1 MLVTQYGST
10 NTFIAVV
17 LLFYSLISLLLRSK
31 NILNLLNDR
40 KQDYIIMER
49 LWTKNYI
56 MLTITALLLFSGFYL
71 LMPTLPMFIKQ
82 LGGSES
88 QVGFII
94 GVFTISAVIL
104 RPIVG
109 GLMDRYGRRVFII
122 SGLLFFAITMYF
134 YDWVTG
140 IIFLVV
146 LRILHGISW
155 AIATTSIGTAVTDV
169 IPQSRRGEGMGW
181 YGLAMTLG
189 MALGPILGLWV
200 AKSFSFHYL
209 FLLCTAL
216 AIIAFILALGTKIPA
231 VQSASKQPISFFE
244 KTVLPI
250 AIVTFFL
257 SLTFGGIT
265 TFLPLFAAKIQ
276 VNVGTFF
283 LVYAITLTVIRPLAG
298 KISDKH
304 GEGFI
309 IVPAL
314 FTLIVALLVLTMT
327 KGLVGLVI
335 TAILYGI
342 GFGSAQPALQVATI
356 RLAPPEKRGVANAT
370 FFTAFDLGI
379 GLGAIL
385 LGFVSQLMGY
395 HMLFI
400 LCAVSGFISLLIF
413 ILFVK
418 KTLK

>member
-1 MLVTQYGST
+1 
-10 NTFIAVV
+10 
-17 LLFYSLISLLLRSK
+17 
-31 NILNLLNDR
+31 
-40 KQDYIIMER
+40 MER

-94 GVFTISAVIL
+94 GVFTISAVIF

-109 GLMDRYGRRVFII
+109 GLMDRYGRMVFII

-140 IIFLVV
+140 VIFLVV

-155 AIATTSIGTAVTDV
+155 AVATTSIGTAVTDV

-181 YGLAMTLG
+181 YGLAVTLG
-189 MALGPILGLWV
+189 MALGPVLGLWV
-200 AKSFSFHYL
+200 IKSFSFHYL
-209 FLLCTAL
+209 FLLCTGLAL
-216 AIIAFILALGTKIPA
+216 VAFILALGTKIPA
-231 VQSASKQPISFFE
+231 IQHASKKPISFFE
-244 KTVLPI
+244 KTLLPI

-276 VNVGTFF
+276 VNAGTFF
-283 LVYAITLTVIRPLAG
+283 LVYAVTLTVVRPFAG
-298 KISDKH
+298 KVSDKY
-304 GEGFI
+304 GEGI
-309 IVPAL
+309 IIIPAL
-314 FTLIVALLVLTMT
+314 FTLIAALLVLAMT
-327 KGLVGLVI
+327 NGIVGLVI

-342 GFGSAQPALQVATI
+342 GFGSAQPALQVAMI
-356 RLAPPEKRGVANAT
+356 RLTSPEKRGIANAT

-379 GLGAIL
+379 GLGSIL

-395 HMLFI
+395 QMLFI
-400 LCAVSGFISLLIF
+400 VCAVSGFVSLLIF

-418 KTLK
+418 KTLT

>member
-1 MLVTQYGST
+1 
-10 NTFIAVV
+10 
-17 LLFYSLISLLLRSK
+17 
-31 NILNLLNDR
+31 
-40 KQDYIIMER
+40 MEC
-49 LWTKNYI
+49 LWTKSYI
-56 MLTITALLLFSGFYL
+56 ILTVKALLLFSGFYL

-94 GVFTISAVIL
+94 GVFTISAVIV

-109 GLMDRYGRRVFII
+109 GLMDRYGRRIFII
-122 SGLLFFAITMYF
+122 SGSIFFAITMYL
-134 YDWVTG
+134 YDWITG
-140 IIFLVV
+140 IIFLIV

-155 AIATTSIGTAVTDV
+155 AISTTSIGTAVTDV
-169 IPQSRRGEGMGW
+169 IPPSRRGEGMGW

-189 MALGPILGLWV
+189 MALGPILGLWI

-209 FLLCTAL
+209 FLICTVLAL
-216 AIIAFILALGTKIPA
+216 IAFILSFITKIPK
-231 VQSASKQPISFFE
+231 VKYTEKKQISFFE

-257 SLTFGGIT
+257 SFTFGGIT

-276 VNVGTFF
+276 VNVGIFF
-283 LVYAITLTVIRPLAG
+283 LAYAITLIIIRPLTG
-298 KISDKH
+298 RISDKY
-304 GEGFI
+304 GEEII

-314 FTLIVALLVLTMT
+314 FILAIALLVLILT
-327 KGLVGLVI
+327 KGTIGLVI

-379 GLGAIL
+379 GLGSII
-385 LGFVSQLMGY
+385 LGFVLQLMGY
-395 HMLFI
+395 EILFI
-400 LCAVSGFISLLIF
+400 VCALSALISLLIF

-418 KTLK
+418 NSLK

>member
-1 MLVTQYGST
+1 
-10 NTFIAVV
+10 
-17 LLFYSLISLLLRSK
+17 
-31 NILNLLNDR
+31 
-40 KQDYIIMER
+40 MER

-71 LMPTLPMFIKQ
+71 LMPTLPMFIKEI
-82 LGGSES
+82 GGSES
-88 QVGFII
+88 QVGFIV
-94 GVFTISAVIL
+94 GVFTISAVIV

-109 GLMDRYGRRVFII
+109 GLMDKYGRRVFII
-122 SGLLFFAITMYF
+122 SGLIFFAITMYF
-134 YDWVTG
+134 YDFVTV
-140 IIFLVV
+140 IIFLVI

-155 AIATTSIGTAVTDV
+155 ALATTSIGTAVTDV
-169 IPQSRRGEGMGW
+169 IPKSRRGEGMGW
-181 YGLAMTLG
+181 YGLSMTLG

-216 AIIAFILALGTKIPA
+216 ALIAFILAFFTKIP
-231 VQSASKQPISFFE
+231 VIKNTHKNTISFFE
-244 KTVLPI
+244 KDLLPM

-257 SLTFGGIT
+257 SITFGGIT

-283 LVYAITLTVIRPLAG
+283 LVYALTLTVTRPITG
-298 KISDKH
+298 KISDKY
-304 GEGFI
+304 GEDVI
-309 IVPAL
+309 IIPAL
-314 FTLIVALLVLTMT
+314 FILIVALLVLTFT
-327 KGLVGLVI
+327 KGTVGLVI

-342 GFGSAQPALQVATI
+342 GFGSAQPALQVAI
-356 RLAPPEKRGVANAT
+356 LRLAKPEKIGVANAT

-379 GLGAIL
+379 GLGSIG

-395 HMLFI
+395 QALFI
-400 LCAVSGFISLLIF
+400 VCAISALISLLYF
-413 ILFVK
+413 TVFVK

>member
-1 MLVTQYGST
+1 
-10 NTFIAVV
+10 
-17 LLFYSLISLLLRSK
+17 
-31 NILNLLNDR
+31 
-40 KQDYIIMER
+40 MER

-122 SGLLFFAITMYF
+122 SGLLFFAMTMYF

-140 IIFLVV
+140 VIFLVV
-146 LRILHGISW
+146 LRILHGMSW

-169 IPQSRRGEGMGW
+169 IPPSRRGEGMGW

-216 AIIAFILALGTKIPA
+216 ALIAFILAFGTKIPV
-231 VQSASKQPISFFE
+231 VQSTEKKPISFFE

-250 AIVTFFL
+250 AVVTFFL

-276 VNVGTFF
+276 VNAGTFF
-283 LVYAITLTVIRPLAG
+283 LVYAVTLTVIRPLAG

-304 GEGFI
+304 GEGVI

-314 FTLIVALLVLTMT
+314 CTLIVALFVLTMT

-342 GFGSAQPALQVATI
+342 GFGAAQPALQIVTL
-356 RLAPPEKRGVANAT
+356 RLASPEKRGVANAT

-379 GLGAIL
+379 GLGSII
-385 LGFVSQLMGY
+385 LGFVSQIMGY
-395 HMLFI
+395 QMLFI
-400 LCAVSGFISLLIF
+400 VCAVSGFISLLIF

-418 KTLK
+418 KTLL

>member
-1 MLVTQYGST
+1 
-10 NTFIAVV
+10 
-17 LLFYSLISLLLRSK
+17 
-31 NILNLLNDR
+31 
-40 KQDYIIMER
+40 MER

-94 GVFTISAVIL
+94 GVFTISAVIF

-140 IIFLVV
+140 VIFLVV

-155 AIATTSIGTAVTDV
+155 AVGTTSISTAVTDV
-169 IPQSRRGEGMGW
+169 IPPSRRGEGMGW

-200 AKSFSFHYL
+200 VKSFSFHYL

-216 AIIAFILALGTKIPA
+216 ALIAFILAFGTKIPA
-231 VQSASKQPISFFE
+231 VQHTSKKPISFFE
-244 KTVLPI
+244 KTVLPV

-257 SLTFGGIT
+257 SFTFGGIT
-265 TFLPLFAAKIQ
+265 TFLPLFAANIQ
-276 VNVGTFF
+276 VNAGTFF
-283 LVYAITLTVIRPLAG
+283 LVYAVTLTVIRPLAG

-304 GEGFI
+304 GEGII

-314 FTLIVALLVLTMT
+314 FILIVALLVLAMT
-327 KGLVGLVI
+327 KGIVGLVI

-342 GFGSAQPALQVATI
+342 GFGSAQPALQIVTL
-356 RLAPPEKRGVANAT
+356 RLASPEKRGVANAT

-395 HMLFI
+395 QMIFI
-400 LCAVSGFISLLIF
+400 VCAVSGFISLLIF
-413 ILFVK
+413 ILLVK
-418 KTLK
+418 KMLK

>member
-1 MLVTQYGST
+1 
-10 NTFIAVV
+10 
-17 LLFYSLISLLLRSK
+17 
-31 NILNLLNDR
+31 
-40 KQDYIIMER
+40 MER

-71 LMPTLPMFIKQ
+71 LMPTLPIFIKQ

-104 RPIVG
+104 RPIIG
-109 GLMDRYGRRVFII
+109 GLMDRYGRRLFII

-140 IIFLVV
+140 VIFLVV

-189 MALGPILGLWV
+189 MALGPVLGLWV
-200 AKSFSFHYL
+200 IKSFSFHYL
-209 FLLCTAL
+209 FLLCTGLAL
-216 AIIAFILALGTKIPA
+216 VAFILALGTKIPA
-231 VQSASKQPISFFE
+231 IQHASKKPISFFE
-244 KTVLPI
+244 KTLLPI

-276 VNVGTFF
+276 VNAGTFF
-283 LVYAITLTVIRPLAG
+283 LVYAVTLTVVRPFAG
-298 KISDKH
+298 KVSDKY
-304 GEGFI
+304 GEGI
-309 IVPAL
+309 IIIPAL
-314 FTLIVALLVLTMT
+314 FTLISALLVLAMT
-327 KGLVGLVI
+327 NGIVGLVI

-342 GFGSAQPALQVATI
+342 GFGSAQPALQVAMI
-356 RLAPPEKRGVANAT
+356 RLASPEKRGIANAT

-379 GLGAIL
+379 GLGSIL

-395 HMLFI
+395 QMLFI
-400 LCAVSGFISLLIF
+400 VCAISGFVSLLIF

-418 KTLK
+418 KTLT

>member
-1 MLVTQYGST
+1 
-10 NTFIAVV
+10 
-17 LLFYSLISLLLRSK
+17 
-31 NILNLLNDR
+31 
-40 KQDYIIMER
+40 MER

-94 GVFTISAVIL
+94 GVFTISAVIF

-109 GLMDRYGRRVFII
+109 GLMDRYGRMVFII
-122 SGLLFFAITMYF
+122 SGLLLFAITMYF

-140 IIFLVV
+140 VIFLVV

-155 AIATTSIGTAVTDV
+155 AVATTSIGTAVTDV

-189 MALGPILGLWV
+189 MALGPVLGLWV
-200 AKSFSFHYL
+200 IKSFSFHYL
-209 FLLCTAL
+209 FLLCTGLAL
-216 AIIAFILALGTKIPA
+216 VAFILALGTKIPA
-231 VQSASKQPISFFE
+231 IQHASKKPISFFE
-244 KTVLPI
+244 KTLLPI

-276 VNVGTFF
+276 VNAGTFF
-283 LVYAITLTVIRPLAG
+283 LVYAVTLTVVRPFAG
-298 KISDKH
+298 KVSDKY
-304 GEGFI
+304 GEGI
-309 IVPAL
+309 IIIPAL
-314 FTLIVALLVLTMT
+314 FTLIAALLVLAMT
-327 KGLVGLVI
+327 NGIVGLVI

-342 GFGSAQPALQVATI
+342 GFGSAQPALQVAMI
-356 RLAPPEKRGVANAT
+356 RLASPEKRGIANAT

-379 GLGAIL
+379 GLGSIL

-395 HMLFI
+395 QMLFI
-400 LCAVSGFISLLIF
+400 VCAVSGFVSLLIF

-418 KTLK
+418 KTLT

>member
-1 MLVTQYGST
+1 
-10 NTFIAVV
+10 
-17 LLFYSLISLLLRSK
+17 
-31 NILNLLNDR
+31 
-40 KQDYIIMER
+40 MER

-56 MLTITALLLFSGFYL
+56 MLTITSLLLFSGFYL

-88 QVGFII
+88 QIGFII
-94 GVFTISAVIL
+94 GVFTISSVIF
-104 RPIVG
+104 RPIIG
-109 GLMDRYGRRVFII
+109 GLMDRYGRSIFII

-140 IIFLVV
+140 VIFLVI

-155 AIATTSIGTAVTDV
+155 AAATTSIGTAVTDV
-169 IPQSRRGEGMGW
+169 IPPSRRGEGMGW

-209 FLLCTAL
+209 FLLCTTL
-216 AIIAFILALGTKIPA
+216 AIIALILSLGTKIQT
-231 VQSASKQPISFFE
+231 VQNTSKKPISFFE
-244 KTVLPI
+244 KTVLPL

-257 SLTFGGIT
+257 TITFGGIT
-265 TFLPLFAAKIQ
+265 TYLPLFAAKIQ

-283 LVYAITLTVIRPLAG
+283 LVYAVTLTVIRPLAG
-298 KISDKH
+298 KISDKY
-304 GEGFI
+304 GEAVI
-309 IVPAL
+309 IAPAL
-314 FTLIVALLVLTMT
+314 ITLIVALLVLTMT

-342 GFGSAQPALQVATI
+342 GFGSAQPALQVAI
-356 RLAPPEKRGVANAT
+356 LRLAPPEKRGVANAT

-379 GLGAIL
+379 GLGAII

-395 HMLFI
+395 QMLFVI
-400 LCAVSGFISLLIF
+400 CAISGFISLLIF

>member
-1 MLVTQYGST
+1 
-10 NTFIAVV
+10 
-17 LLFYSLISLLLRSK
+17 
-31 NILNLLNDR
+31 
-40 KQDYIIMER
+40 MER

-94 GVFTISAVIL
+94 GVFTISAVIF

-109 GLMDRYGRRVFII
+109 GLMDRYGRMVFII

-140 IIFLVV
+140 VIFLVV

-155 AIATTSIGTAVTDV
+155 AVATTSIGTAVTDV

-189 MALGPILGLWV
+189 MALGPVLGLWV
-200 AKSFSFHYL
+200 IKSFSFHYL
-209 FLLCTAL
+209 FLLCTGLAL
-216 AIIAFILALGTKIPA
+216 VAFILALGTKIPA
-231 VQSASKQPISFFE
+231 IQHASKKPISFFE
-244 KTVLPI
+244 KTLLPI

-276 VNVGTFF
+276 VNAGTFF
-283 LVYAITLTVIRPLAG
+283 LVYAVTLTVVRPFAG
-298 KISDKH
+298 KVSDKY
-304 GEGFI
+304 GEGI
-309 IVPAL
+309 IIIPAL
-314 FTLIVALLVLTMT
+314 FTLIAALLVLAMT
-327 KGLVGLVI
+327 NGMVGLVI

-342 GFGSAQPALQVATI
+342 GFGSAQPALQVAMI
-356 RLAPPEKRGVANAT
+356 RLASPEKRGIANAT

-379 GLGAIL
+379 GLGSIL

-395 HMLFI
+395 QMLFI
-400 LCAVSGFISLLIF
+400 VCAVSGFVSLLIF

-418 KTLK
+418 KTLT

>member
-1 MLVTQYGST
+1 
-10 NTFIAVV
+10 
-17 LLFYSLISLLLRSK
+17 
-31 NILNLLNDR
+31 
-40 KQDYIIMER
+40 MER

-71 LMPTLPMFIKQ
+71 LMPTLPIFIKQ

-140 IIFLVV
+140 VIFLVV

-189 MALGPILGLWV
+189 MALGPILGLWIV
-200 AKSFSFHYL
+200 KSLSFHYL

-216 AIIAFILALGTKIPA
+216 AIMAFILAFGTKIPA
-231 VQSASKQPISFFE
+231 VQHTSKKPISFFE
-244 KTVLPI
+244 KTVLPV

-257 SLTFGGIT
+257 SFTFGGIT
-265 TFLPLFAAKIQ
+265 TFLPLFAANIQ
-276 VNVGTFF
+276 VNAGTFF
-283 LVYAITLTVIRPLAG
+283 LVYAVTLTVIRPLAG

-304 GEGFI
+304 GEGII

-314 FTLIVALLVLTMT
+314 FILIVALLVLAMT
-327 KGLVGLVI
+327 NGIVGLVI

-342 GFGSAQPALQVATI
+342 GFGSAQPALQIVTL
-356 RLAPPEKRGVANAT
+356 RLASPEKRGVANAT

-395 HMLFI
+395 QMIFI
-400 LCAVSGFISLLIF
+400 VCAVSGFISLLIF
-413 ILFVK
+413 ILLVK
-418 KTLK
+418 KMLK

>member
-1 MLVTQYGST
+1 
-10 NTFIAVV
+10 
-17 LLFYSLISLLLRSK
+17 
-31 NILNLLNDR
+31 
-40 KQDYIIMER
+40 MER

-71 LMPTLPMFIKQ
+71 LMPTLPIFIKQ

-104 RPIVG
+104 RPIIG

-140 IIFLVV
+140 VIFLVV

-189 MALGPILGLWV
+189 MALGPVLGLWV
-200 AKSFSFHYL
+200 IKSFSFHYL
-209 FLLCTAL
+209 FLLCTGLAL
-216 AIIAFILALGTKIPA
+216 VAFILALGTKIPA
-231 VQSASKQPISFFE
+231 IQHASKKPISFFE
-244 KTVLPI
+244 KTLLPI

-276 VNVGTFF
+276 VNAGTFF
-283 LVYAITLTVIRPLAG
+283 LVYAVTLTVVRPFGG
-298 KISDKH
+298 KVSDKY
-304 GEGFI
+304 GEGI
-309 IVPAL
+309 IIIPAL
-314 FTLIVALLVLTMT
+314 FTLIAALLVLAMT
-327 KGLVGLVI
+327 NGIVGLVI

-342 GFGSAQPALQVATI
+342 GFGSAQPALQVAMI
-356 RLAPPEKRGVANAT
+356 RLASPEKRGIANAT

-379 GLGAIL
+379 GLGSIL

-395 HMLFI
+395 QMLFI
-400 LCAVSGFISLLIF
+400 VCAVSGFVSLLIF

-418 KTLK
+418 KTLT

>member
-1 MLVTQYGST
+1 
-10 NTFIAVV
+10 
-17 LLFYSLISLLLRSK
+17 
-31 NILNLLNDR
+31 
-40 KQDYIIMER
+40 MER

-56 MLTITALLLFSGFYL
+56 MLTITAFLLFSGFYL

-88 QVGFII
+88 QIGFII
-94 GVFTISAVIL
+94 GVFTISAVIF

-140 IIFLVV
+140 IAFLVV

-155 AIATTSIGTAVTDV
+155 AVGTTSISTAVTDV
-169 IPQSRRGEGMGW
+169 IPPSRRGEGMGW

-189 MALGPILGLWV
+189 MALGPILGLWIV
-200 AKSFSFHYL
+200 KSLSFHYL

-216 AIIAFILALGTKIPA
+216 AIMAFILAFGTKIPA
-231 VQSASKQPISFFE
+231 VQHTSKKPISFFE
-244 KTVLPI
+244 KTVLPV

-265 TFLPLFAAKIQ
+265 TFLPLFAANIQ
-276 VNVGTFF
+276 VNAGTFF
-283 LVYAITLTVIRPLAG
+283 LVYAVTLTVIRPLAG

-304 GEGFI
+304 GEGII

-314 FTLIVALLVLTMT
+314 FILIVSLLVLAMT
-327 KGLVGLVI
+327 KGIVGLVI

-342 GFGSAQPALQVATI
+342 GFGSAQPALQIVTL
-356 RLAPPEKRGVANAT
+356 RLASPEKRGVANAT

-395 HMLFI
+395 QMLFI
-400 LCAVSGFISLLIF
+400 VCAVSGFISLLIF

>member
-1 MLVTQYGST
+1 
-10 NTFIAVV
+10 
-17 LLFYSLISLLLRSK
+17 
-31 NILNLLNDR
+31 
-40 KQDYIIMER
+40 MER

-56 MLTITALLLFSGFYL
+56 MLTITAFLLFSGFYL

-94 GVFTISAVIL
+94 GVFTISAVIF

-140 IIFLVV
+140 IAFLVV

-155 AIATTSIGTAVTDV
+155 AVGTTSISTAVTDV
-169 IPQSRRGEGMGW
+169 IPPSRRGEGMGW

-189 MALGPILGLWV
+189 MALGPILGLWIV
-200 AKSFSFHYL
+200 KSLSFHYL

-216 AIIAFILALGTKIPA
+216 AIMAFILAFGTKIPE
-231 VQSASKQPISFFE
+231 VQHTSKKPISFFE
-244 KTVLPI
+244 KTVLPV

-265 TFLPLFAAKIQ
+265 TFLPLFAANIQ
-276 VNVGTFF
+276 VNAGTFF
-283 LVYAITLTVIRPLAG
+283 LVYAVTLTVIRPLAG

-304 GEGFI
+304 GEGII

-314 FTLIVALLVLTMT
+314 FILIVSLLVLAMT
-327 KGLVGLVI
+327 KGIVGLVI

-342 GFGSAQPALQVATI
+342 GFGSAQPALQIVTL
-356 RLAPPEKRGVANAT
+356 RLASPEKRGVANAT

-395 HMLFI
+395 QMLFI
-400 LCAVSGFISLLIF
+400 VCAVSGFISLLIF

>member
-1 MLVTQYGST
+1 
-10 NTFIAVV
+10 
-17 LLFYSLISLLLRSK
+17 
-31 NILNLLNDR
+31 
-40 KQDYIIMER
+40 
-49 LWTKNYI
+49 
-56 MLTITALLLFSGFYL
+56 
-71 LMPTLPMFIKQ
+71 Q

-94 GVFTISAVIL
+94 GVFTISAVIF

-109 GLMDRYGRRVFII
+109 GLMDRYGRMVFII

-140 IIFLVV
+140 VIFLVV

-155 AIATTSIGTAVTDV
+155 AVATTSIGTAVTDV

-189 MALGPILGLWV
+189 MALGPVLGLWV
-200 AKSFSFHYL
+200 IKSFSFHYL
-209 FLLCTAL
+209 FLLCTGLAL
-216 AIIAFILALGTKIPA
+216 VAFILALGTKIPA
-231 VQSASKQPISFFE
+231 IQHASKKPISFFE
-244 KTVLPI
+244 KTLLPI

-276 VNVGTFF
+276 VNAGTFF
-283 LVYAITLTVIRPLAG
+283 LVYAVTLTVVRPFTG
-298 KISDKH
+298 KVSDKY
-304 GEGFI
+304 GEGI
-309 IVPAL
+309 IIIPAL
-314 FTLIVALLVLTMT
+314 FTLIAALLVLAMT
-327 KGLVGLVI
+327 NGIVGLVI

-342 GFGSAQPALQVATI
+342 GFGSAQPALQVAMI
-356 RLAPPEKRGVANAT
+356 RLASPEKRGIANAT

-379 GLGAIL
+379 GLGSIL

-395 HMLFI
+395 QMLFI
-400 LCAVSGFISLLIF
+400 VCAVSGFVSLLIF

-418 KTLK
+418 KTLT

>member
-1 MLVTQYGST
+1 
-10 NTFIAVV
+10 
-17 LLFYSLISLLLRSK
+17 
-31 NILNLLNDR
+31 
-40 KQDYIIMER
+40 MER

-56 MLTITALLLFSGFYL
+56 MLTLTAFLLFSGFYL

-88 QVGFII
+88 QVGLII
-94 GVFTISAVIL
+94 GVFTISAVIF
-104 RPIVG
+104 RPIIG
-109 GLMDRYGRRVFII
+109 GLMDRFGRRAFII

-140 IIFLVV
+140 IIFLVI
-146 LRILHGISW
+146 LRILHGVSW
-155 AIATTSIGTAVTDV
+155 AVATTSIGTAVTDV

-189 MALGPILGLWV
+189 MALGPIIGLWV
-200 AKSFSFHYL
+200 TKSYSFHYL

-216 AIIAFILALGTKIPA
+216 ALIAYILGFGAKIPT
-231 VQSASKQPISFFE
+231 VQNTSKKTISFYE

-257 SLTFGGIT
+257 SFTFGGIT
-265 TFLPLFAAKIQ
+265 TFLPLFAANIE
-276 VNVGTFF
+276 VNTGSFF
-283 LVYAITLTVIRPLAG
+283 LVYAVTLTVIRPLTG
-298 KISDKH
+298 KISDKY
-304 GEGFI
+304 GEGVI

-314 FTLIVALLVLTMT
+314 FILIVALFVLTMT
-327 KGLVGLVI
+327 KGIAGVVI

-342 GFGSAQPALQVATI
+342 GFGSAQPALQVAMI
-356 RLAPPEKRGVANAT
+356 RLAPPAKRGVANAT

-395 HMLFI
+395 QMVFI
-400 LCAVSGFISLLIF
+400 TCAISGFISLVLF
-413 ILFVK
+413 ILIVK
-418 KTLK
+418 KTLKTT

>member
-1 MLVTQYGST
+1 
-10 NTFIAVV
+10 
-17 LLFYSLISLLLRSK
+17 
-31 NILNLLNDR
+31 
-40 KQDYIIMER
+40 MER

-71 LMPTLPMFIKQ
+71 LMPTLPMFIKEI
-82 LGGSES
+82 GGSES

-94 GVFTISAVIL
+94 GVFTISAVIV

-109 GLMDRYGRRVFII
+109 GLMDKYGRRVFII
-122 SGLLFFAITMYF
+122 SGLIFFAITMYF
-134 YDWVTG
+134 YDFVTV
-140 IIFLVV
+140 IIFLVI

-155 AIATTSIGTAVTDV
+155 ALATTSIGTAIIDV
-169 IPQSRRGEGMGW
+169 IPKSRRGEGMGW
-181 YGLAMTLG
+181 YGLSMTLG

-216 AIIAFILALGTKIPA
+216 ALIAFILAFFTKIP
-231 VQSASKQPISFFE
+231 VIKHTHKNTISFFE
-244 KTVLPI
+244 KDLLPI

-257 SLTFGGIT
+257 SITFGGIT

-276 VNVGTFF
+276 VNAGTFF
-283 LVYAITLTVIRPLAG
+283 LVYALTLTVTRPITG
-298 KISDKH
+298 KISDKY
-304 GEGFI
+304 GEDVVI
-309 IVPAL
+309 IPAL
-314 FTLIVALLVLTMT
+314 FILIIALLVLTFT
-327 KGLVGLVI
+327 KGIVGLVI

-342 GFGSAQPALQVATI
+342 GFGSAQPALQVAII
-356 RLAPPEKRGVANAT
+356 RLAKPEKIGVANAT

-379 GLGAIL
+379 GLGSIS

-395 HMLFI
+395 QALFI
-400 LCAVSGFISLLIF
+400 VCAVSALISLLYF
-413 ILFVK
+413 TVFVK

>member
-1 MLVTQYGST
+1 M
-10 NTFIAVV
+10 
-17 LLFYSLISLLLRSK
+17 
-31 NILNLLNDR
+31 D
-40 KQDYIIMER
+40 R
-49 LWTKNYI
+49 LWTKNFI

-71 LMPTLPMFIKQ
+71 LMPTLPMLIKQ

-94 GVFTISAVIL
+94 GVFTISAVIF

-122 SGLLFFAITMYF
+122 SGLLFFAMTMYF

-140 IIFLVV
+140 VIFLVV

-169 IPQSRRGEGMGW
+169 IPQSRRGVGMGW

-216 AIIAFILALGTKIPA
+216 ALMAFIFALNTKIPVVKNTA
-231 VQSASKQPISFFE
+231 KQPISFFE

-257 SLTFGGIT
+257 SITFGGIT
-265 TFLPLFAAKIQ
+265 TFLPLFAENIQ
-276 VNVGTFF
+276 VNAGTFF
-283 LVYAITLTVIRPLAG
+283 LVYAVTLTVIRPLAG
-298 KISDKH
+298 KISDKY
-304 GEGFI
+304 GEGVI
-309 IVPAL
+309 IVPTL
-314 FTLIVALLVLTMT
+314 FILIVALLVLTMT
-327 KGLVGLVI
+327 KGLVGLVL

-342 GFGSAQPALQVATI
+342 GFGSAQPALQIATLRI
-356 RLAPPEKRGVANAT
+356 APPEKRGVANAT

-385 LGFVSQLMGY
+385 LGLVSQLMGY
-395 HMLFI
+395 QMLFI
-400 LCAVSGFISLLIF
+400 VCAGSGFVSVIIF

-418 KTLK
+418 KDLEYLFYKDMMTGAWRIPLRGPYEMEK

>member
-1 MLVTQYGST
+1 
-10 NTFIAVV
+10 
-17 LLFYSLISLLLRSK
+17 
-31 NILNLLNDR
+31 
-40 KQDYIIMER
+40 MER

-71 LMPTLPMFIKQ
+71 LMPTLPIFIKQ

-94 GVFTISAVIL
+94 GVFTISSVIV

-109 GLMDRYGRRVFII
+109 GLMDKYGRRVFII
-122 SGLLFFAITMYF
+122 SGLIFFAITMYF
-134 YDWVTG
+134 YDLVTV
-140 IIFLVV
+140 IIFLVI

-169 IPQSRRGEGMGW
+169 IPKSRRGEGMGW
-181 YGLAMTLG
+181 YGLSMTLG

-200 AKSFSFHYL
+200 AESFSFHYL

-216 AIIAFILALGTKIPA
+216 ALIAFILAFCTEIPA
-231 VQSASKQPISFFE
+231 IQHTHKNTISFFE
-244 KTVLPI
+244 KDLLPI

-257 SLTFGGIT
+257 SITFGGIT

-283 LVYAITLTVIRPLAG
+283 LVYALTLTVIRPITG
-298 KISDKH
+298 KISDKY
-304 GEGFI
+304 GEDVI
-309 IVPAL
+309 IIPAL
-314 FTLIVALLVLTMT
+314 FILIVALLVLTFT
-327 KGLVGLVI
+327 KGIVGLVI

-356 RLAPPEKRGVANAT
+356 RLAKPEKIGVANAT

-379 GLGAIL
+379 GLGSII

-395 HMLFI
+395 QTLFI
-400 LCAVSGFISLLIF
+400 VCAVSAFISLLFFTAF
-413 ILFVK
+413 IK

>member
-1 MLVTQYGST
+1 
-10 NTFIAVV
+10 
-17 LLFYSLISLLLRSK
+17 
-31 NILNLLNDR
+31 
-40 KQDYIIMER
+40 MER

-140 IIFLVV
+140 VIFLII

-169 IPQSRRGEGMGW
+169 IPPSRRGEGMGW

-200 AKSFSFHYL
+200 ANSFSFHYL
-209 FLLCTAL
+209 FLLCTVLAL
-216 AIIAFILALGTKIPA
+216 IAFILAFGTKTPA
-231 VQSASKQPISFFE
+231 VQYTSKKPISFFE

-276 VNVGTFF
+276 VNAGTFF
-283 LVYAITLTVIRPLAG
+283 LVYAITLTVVRPLAG

-304 GEGFI
+304 GEGII

-314 FTLIVALLVLTMT
+314 FIMIAALLVLTMT

-342 GFGSAQPALQVATI
+342 GFGSAQPALQIVTI

-379 GLGAIL
+379 GLGSIL
-385 LGFVSQLMGY
+385 LGFISQLMGY
-395 HMLFI
+395 QMLFI
-400 LCAVSGFISLLIF
+400 VCAVSGFISLVLF
-413 ILFVK
+413 ILFVE

>member
-1 MLVTQYGST
+1 
-10 NTFIAVV
+10 
-17 LLFYSLISLLLRSK
+17 
-31 NILNLLNDR
+31 
-40 KQDYIIMER
+40 MER

-71 LMPTLPMFIKQ
+71 LMPTLPIFIKQ

-94 GVFTISAVIL
+94 GVFTISSVIV

-109 GLMDRYGRRVFII
+109 GLMDKYGRRVFII
-122 SGLLFFAITMYF
+122 SGLIFFAITMYF
-134 YDWVTG
+134 YDLVTV
-140 IIFLVV
+140 IIFLVM

-169 IPQSRRGEGMGW
+169 IPKSRRGEGMGW
-181 YGLAMTLG
+181 YGLSMTLG
-189 MALGPILGLWV
+189 MALGPILGLWI

-216 AIIAFILALGTKIPA
+216 ALIAFILAFCTKIPA
-231 VQSASKQPISFFE
+231 VQHTHENTISFFE
-244 KTVLPI
+244 KDLLPI

-257 SLTFGGIT
+257 SITFGGIT

-283 LVYAITLTVIRPLAG
+283 LVYAFILAVIRPITG
-298 KISDKH
+298 KISDKY
-304 GEGFI
+304 GEDVI
-309 IVPAL
+309 IIPAL
-314 FTLIVALLVLTMT
+314 FILIVALLVLAFT
-327 KGLVGLVI
+327 KGIVGLVI

-342 GFGSAQPALQVATI
+342 GFGSAQPALQLAII
-356 RLAPPEKRGVANAT
+356 RLAKPEKIGVANAT

-379 GLGAIL
+379 GLGAII
-385 LGFVSQLMGY
+385 LGFVSQLVGY
-395 HMLFI
+395 QTLFI
-400 LCAVSGFISLLIF
+400 VCAVSAFISLLF
-413 ILFVK
+413 FTFFVK

>member
-1 MLVTQYGST
+1 
-10 NTFIAVV
+10 
-17 LLFYSLISLLLRSK
+17 
-31 NILNLLNDR
+31 
-40 KQDYIIMER
+40 MER

-71 LMPTLPMFIKQ
+71 LMPTLPMFIKEI
-82 LGGSES
+82 GGSES

-94 GVFTISAVIL
+94 GVFTISAVIV

-109 GLMDRYGRRVFII
+109 GLMDKYGRRVFII
-122 SGLLFFAITMYF
+122 SGLIFFAITMYF
-134 YDWVTG
+134 YDFVTV
-140 IIFLVV
+140 IIFLVI

-155 AIATTSIGTAVTDV
+155 ALATTSIGTAIIDV
-169 IPQSRRGEGMGW
+169 IPKSRRGEGMGW
-181 YGLAMTLG
+181 YGLSMTLG

-216 AIIAFILALGTKIPA
+216 ALIAFILAFFTKIP
-231 VQSASKQPISFFE
+231 VIKHTHKNTISFFE
-244 KTVLPI
+244 KDLLPI

-257 SLTFGGIT
+257 SITFGGIT

-276 VNVGTFF
+276 VNAGTFF
-283 LVYAITLTVIRPLAG
+283 LVYALTLTVTRPITG
-298 KISDKH
+298 KISDKY
-304 GEGFI
+304 GEDVI
-309 IVPAL
+309 IIPAL
-314 FTLIVALLVLTMT
+314 FILIVALLVLTFT
-327 KGLVGLVI
+327 KGIVGLVI

-342 GFGSAQPALQVATI
+342 GFGSAQPALQVAII
-356 RLAPPEKRGVANAT
+356 RLAKPEKIGVANAT

-379 GLGAIL
+379 GLGSIS

-395 HMLFI
+395 QALFI
-400 LCAVSGFISLLIF
+400 VCAVSALISLVYF
-413 ILFVK
+413 TVFVK

>member
-1 MLVTQYGST
+1 
-10 NTFIAVV
+10 
-17 LLFYSLISLLLRSK
+17 
-31 NILNLLNDR
+31 
-40 KQDYIIMER
+40 MER

-71 LMPTLPMFIKQ
+71 LMPTLPIFIKQ

-140 IIFLVV
+140 VIFLVV

-189 MALGPILGLWV
+189 MALGPILGLWIV
-200 AKSFSFHYL
+200 KSLSFHYL

-216 AIIAFILALGTKIPA
+216 AIMAFILAFGTKIPA
-231 VQSASKQPISFFE
+231 VQHTSKKPISFFE
-244 KTVLPI
+244 KTVLPV

-257 SLTFGGIT
+257 SFTFGGIT
-265 TFLPLFAAKIQ
+265 TFLPLFAANIQ
-276 VNVGTFF
+276 VNAGTFF
-283 LVYAITLTVIRPLAG
+283 LVYAVTLTVIRPLAG

-304 GEGFI
+304 GEGII

-314 FTLIVALLVLTMT
+314 FILIVALLVLAMT
-327 KGLVGLVI
+327 NGIVGLVI

-342 GFGSAQPALQVATI
+342 GFGSVQPALQIVTL
-356 RLAPPEKRGVANAT
+356 RLASPEKRGVANAT

-395 HMLFI
+395 QMIFI
-400 LCAVSGFISLLIF
+400 VCAVSGFISLLIF
-413 ILFVK
+413 ILLVK
-418 KTLK
+418 KMLK

>member
-1 MLVTQYGST
+1 
-10 NTFIAVV
+10 
-17 LLFYSLISLLLRSK
+17 
-31 NILNLLNDR
+31 
-40 KQDYIIMER
+40 MER

-56 MLTITALLLFSGFYL
+56 MLTITAFLLFSGFYL

-88 QVGFII
+88 QIGFII
-94 GVFTISAVIL
+94 GVFTISAVIF

-140 IIFLVV
+140 IAFLVV

-155 AIATTSIGTAVTDV
+155 AVGTTSISTAVTDV
-169 IPQSRRGEGMGW
+169 IPPSRRGEGMGW

-189 MALGPILGLWV
+189 MALGPILGLWIV
-200 AKSFSFHYL
+200 KSLSFHYL

-216 AIIAFILALGTKIPA
+216 AIMAFILAFGTKIPA
-231 VQSASKQPISFFE
+231 VQHTSKKPLSFFE
-244 KTVLPI
+244 KTVLPV

-265 TFLPLFAAKIQ
+265 TFLPLFAANIQ
-276 VNVGTFF
+276 VNAGTFF
-283 LVYAITLTVIRPLAG
+283 LVYAVTLTVIRPLAG

-304 GEGFI
+304 GEGII

-314 FTLIVALLVLTMT
+314 FILIISLLVLAMT
-327 KGLVGLVI
+327 KGIVGLVI

-342 GFGSAQPALQVATI
+342 GFGSAQPALQIVTL
-356 RLAPPEKRGVANAT
+356 RLASPEKRGVANAT

-395 HMLFI
+395 QMLFI
-400 LCAVSGFISLLIF
+400 VCAVSGFISLLIF

>member
-1 MLVTQYGST
+1 
-10 NTFIAVV
+10 
-17 LLFYSLISLLLRSK
+17 
-31 NILNLLNDR
+31 
-40 KQDYIIMER
+40 MER

-71 LMPTLPMFIKQ
+71 LMPTLPLFIKQ

-94 GVFTISAVIL
+94 GVFTISAVIV

-109 GLMDRYGRRVFII
+109 GLMDRYGRRAFII

-134 YDWVTG
+134 YDWITG
-140 IIFLVV
+140 VIFLVV
-146 LRILHGISW
+146 LRIFHGISW

-209 FLLCTAL
+209 FLLCTGLAL
-216 AIIAFILALGTKIPA
+216 IAFILAFGTKFPA
-231 VQSASKQPISFFE
+231 VQLTQEKTISFFE
-244 KTVLPI
+244 KTFLPI

-257 SLTFGGIT
+257 SFTFGGVT

-276 VNVGTFF
+276 VNAGTFF
-283 LVYAITLTVIRPLAG
+283 LVYAVTLTVIRPIAG
-298 KISDKH
+298 KISDKY
-304 GEGFI
+304 GEGVI

-314 FTLIVALLVLTMT
+314 FTLIVALLVLTFT
-327 KGLVGLVI
+327 KGIVGIVI

-356 RLAPPEKRGVANAT
+356 RLAPSEKRGVANAT

-379 GLGAIL
+379 GLGSII

-395 HMLFI
+395 QMLFI
-400 LCAVSGFISLLIF
+400 ICTASGFISLLIF

-418 KTLK
+418 KDIKTQIDEIKYDTCG

>member
-1 MLVTQYGST
+1 
-10 NTFIAVV
+10 
-17 LLFYSLISLLLRSK
+17 
-31 NILNLLNDR
+31 
-40 KQDYIIMER
+40 MER

-56 MLTITALLLFSGFYL
+56 MLTVTALLLFGGFYL
-71 LMPTLPMFIKQ
+71 LMPTLPMFIEQ

-94 GVFTISAVIL
+94 GVFTISAVIF
-104 RPIVG
+104 RPIIG

-122 SGLLFFAITMYF
+122 SGLLFFAVTMYF

-146 LRILHGISW
+146 LRIFHGVSW

-169 IPQSRRGEGMGW
+169 IPPSRRGEGMGW

-189 MALGPILGLWV
+189 MALGPMIGLWV
-200 AKSFSFHYL
+200 AQSFSFHNL
-209 FLLCTAL
+209 FLLCTVL
-216 AIIAFILALGTKIPA
+216 AVLAFILALGTKVP
-231 VQSASKQPISFFE
+231 VVKMTSQKPISFFDRSF
-244 KTVLPI
+244 LPI
-250 AIVTFFL
+250 ATVTFFL

-265 TFLPLFAAKIQ
+265 TFLPLFATKIQ
-276 VNVGTFF
+276 VNAGAFF
-283 LVYAITLTVIRPLAG
+283 LVYAVTLTVVRPIAG

-304 GEGFI
+304 GEGVI

-314 FTLIVALLVLTMT
+314 IILIASLLVLAMT
-327 KGLVGLVI
+327 NGPVGIVI

-342 GFGSAQPALQVATI
+342 GFGSAQPALQVAII
-356 RLAPPEKRGVANAT
+356 RLAPPEKRGIANAT

-379 GLGAIL
+379 GVGAMI
-385 LGFVSQLMGY
+385 LGFVLQLMGY
-395 HMLFI
+395 EMLFMT
-400 LCAVSGFISLLIF
+400 CAISGLISVLIF
-413 ILFVK
+413 MLFVK

>member
-1 MLVTQYGST
+1 
-10 NTFIAVV
+10 
-17 LLFYSLISLLLRSK
+17 
-31 NILNLLNDR
+31 
-40 KQDYIIMER
+40 MER

-94 GVFTISAVIL
+94 GAFTISAVII

-109 GLMDRYGRRVFII
+109 GLMDRYGRRIFII

-134 YDWVTG
+134 YNWVTG
-140 IIFLVV
+140 IIFLVA

-169 IPQSRRGEGMGW
+169 IPESRRGEGMGW

-216 AIIAFILALGTKIPA
+216 ALIAFMLAFSTKIPA
-231 VQSASKQPISFFE
+231 IQHTQKKPISFFE
-244 KTVLPI
+244 KSVLPI

-257 SLTFGGIT
+257 SFTFGGIT

-276 VNVGTFF
+276 VDVGIFF
-283 LVYAITLTVIRPLAG
+283 LVYAATLTVIRPLAG
-298 KISDKH
+298 KISDKY
-304 GEGFI
+304 GEGAI

-314 FTLIVALLVLTMT
+314 FTLIVALLVLTFT
-327 KGLVGLVI
+327 KGIVGLVI
-335 TAILYGI
+335 TGILYGI
-342 GFGSAQPALQVATI
+342 GFGSAQPALQVAI
-356 RLAPPEKRGVANAT
+356 LKLAPPEKMGVANAT
-370 FFTAFDLGI
+370 FLTAFDLGI
-379 GLGAIL
+379 GLGSII
-385 LGFVSQLMGY
+385 LGFVLQLMGY
-395 HMLFI
+395 KMLFI
-400 LCAVSGFISLLIF
+400 VCAASGFISLLIF
-413 ILFVK
+413 VLFVK
-418 KTLK
+418 KTLKYSGVALKRRSNIGTDNKVA

>member
-1 MLVTQYGST
+1 
-10 NTFIAVV
+10 
-17 LLFYSLISLLLRSK
+17 
-31 NILNLLNDR
+31 
-40 KQDYIIMER
+40 MER

-94 GVFTISAVIL
+94 GVFTISAVIF

-109 GLMDRYGRRVFII
+109 GLMDRYGRMVFII

-140 IIFLVV
+140 VIFLVV

-155 AIATTSIGTAVTDV
+155 AVATTSIGTAVTDV

-189 MALGPILGLWV
+189 MALGPVLGLWV
-200 AKSFSFHYL
+200 IKSFSFHYL
-209 FLLCTAL
+209 FLLCTGLAL
-216 AIIAFILALGTKIPA
+216 VAFILALGTKIPA
-231 VQSASKQPISFFE
+231 IQHASKKPISFFE
-244 KTVLPI
+244 KTLLPI

-276 VNVGTFF
+276 VNAGTFF
-283 LVYAITLTVIRPLAG
+283 LVYAVTLTVVRPFAG
-298 KISDKH
+298 KVSDKY
-304 GEGFI
+304 GEGI
-309 IVPAL
+309 IIIPAL
-314 FTLIVALLVLTMT
+314 FTLIAALLVLAMT
-327 KGLVGLVI
+327 NGIVGLVI

-342 GFGSAQPALQVATI
+342 GFGSAQPALQVAMI
-356 RLAPPEKRGVANAT
+356 RLASPEKRGIANAT

-379 GLGAIL
+379 GLGSIL

-395 HMLFI
+395 QMLFI
-400 LCAVSGFISLLIF
+400 VCAVSGFVSLLIF

-418 KTLK
+418 KTLT

>member
-1 MLVTQYGST
+1 
-10 NTFIAVV
+10 
-17 LLFYSLISLLLRSK
+17 
-31 NILNLLNDR
+31 
-40 KQDYIIMER
+40 MER
-49 LWTKNYI
+49 LWTKSYI
-56 MLTITALLLFSGFYL
+56 ILTVKALLLFSGFYL

-94 GVFTISAVIL
+94 GVFTISAVIV

-109 GLMDRYGRRVFII
+109 GLMDRYGRRIFII
-122 SGLLFFAITMYF
+122 SGLIFFAITMYL

-140 IIFLVV
+140 IIFLIV

-155 AIATTSIGTAVTDV
+155 AISTTSIGTAVTDV
-169 IPQSRRGEGMGW
+169 IPPSRRGEGMGW

-189 MALGPILGLWV
+189 MALGPILGLWI

-209 FLLCTAL
+209 FLICTVLAL
-216 AIIAFILALGTKIPA
+216 IAFILSFITKI
-231 VQSASKQPISFFE
+231 SKVKYTEKKQISFFE

-257 SLTFGGIT
+257 SFTFGGIT

-276 VNVGTFF
+276 VNVGIFF
-283 LVYAITLTVIRPLAG
+283 LAYAITLIIIRPLTG
-298 KISDKH
+298 RISDKY
-304 GEGFI
+304 GEEII

-314 FTLIVALLVLTMT
+314 FILAIALLVLILT
-327 KGLVGLVI
+327 KGTIGLVI

-379 GLGAIL
+379 GLGSII
-385 LGFVSQLMGY
+385 LGFVLQLMGY
-395 HMLFI
+395 EMLFI
-400 LCAVSGFISLLIF
+400 VCALSALISLLIF

-418 KTLK
+418 NSLK